1 MDDHDDLLQRLRTLG
16 AQPVDPARQSA
27 DLTAMVRVRP
37 RPRVGAKLRLAGAF
51 LAGLLIGSTG
61 LAAADAL
68 PDPAQHVAH
77 TALGYVGV
85 GVPDPDRYHGSE
97 CGAVVKRNHGAY
109 VRDDHSLA
117 QSKCGKK
124 LHAPGAA
131 DDSGTDGKGGDK
143 ANKADKGPCRGKP
156 SWAGDQT
163 LTAEER
169 AAAQAARTAQCGSDA
184 DDADTPDATEPD
196 DGTLRTEQ
204 QDTAESTSTTR
215 ESSTTT
221 ETPTTTVTT
230 EPTTTS
236 SP

>member
-16 AQPVDPARQSA
+16 AQRVDPARHSA
-27 DLTAMVRVRP
+27 DLTAMAMVRP
-37 RPRVGAKLRLAGAF
+37 RPRVGAKLRVAGAF

-68 PDPAQHVAH
+68 PDPAQHIAH
-77 TALGYVGV
+77 TALGHVGV
-85 GVPDPDRYHGSE
+85 GVPDPDRYHGAE
-97 CGAVVKRNHGAY
+97 CGAVVKNNHGAY

-124 LHAPGAA
+124 LHAQGAA
-131 DDSGTDGKGGDK
+131 DDTGTKGKGGDK
-143 ANKADKGPCRGKP
+143 ANKADKGPCHGKP
-156 SWAGDQT
+156 SWAGDTT

-169 AAAQAARTAQCGSDA
+169 AAAQAARVAQCGSDA
-184 DDADTPDATEPD
+184 DGADTPDATEPD
-196 DGTLRTEQ
+196 DVTPKTEQ
-204 QDTAESTSTTR
+204 QDAPESTSTTL

-221 ETPTTTVTT
+221 EAPTTT

-236 SP
+236 TL